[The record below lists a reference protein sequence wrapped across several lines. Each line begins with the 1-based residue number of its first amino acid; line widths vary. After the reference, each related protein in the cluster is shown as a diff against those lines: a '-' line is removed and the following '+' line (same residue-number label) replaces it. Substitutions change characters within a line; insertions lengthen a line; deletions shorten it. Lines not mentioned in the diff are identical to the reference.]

1 MIVLVILVRNLS
13 LQNVDA
19 LRWVA
24 SDKIAA
30 KKVAP
35 AVAKQGFLEINVRKV
50 RR

>member
-1 MIVLVILVRNLS
+1 MIVLVILVRNLF

-24 SDKIAA
+24 LDKIAA

-35 AVAKQGFLEINVRKV
+35 AVAKQVFLEMNVIKV
-50 RR
+50 SR